1 MEETKSQVINKRM
14 TSFLLNGS
22 WKYLTDADGIFSINE
37 VKEKYDNLNTLSE
50 MSIPNNWQLAG
61 LNNFNGSVWFIKT
74 IGLDFDEKIRDIKI
88 LKFCGIDYFADIWLN
103 WNYIGHHEGYFQE
116 FIFKIDKSLN
126 KGDNVLIVKV
136 TSPFEEPYKVWP
148 DKKKLIK
155 GIFNHHDCRPGGRT
169 YEHGQD
175 QNTGG
180 IWNDVLI
187 KYGYPVYIDSVKISS
202 NINHKT
208 NTANLLFNIKS
219 IDSFQEPVKIPVEF
233 NILSPSGIIKN
244 HKVDIEFIPS
254 INEINYSIQIENP
267 ELWWCHDF
275 GTPNL
280 YEIKISSQFFE
291 EQKIDFGIRE
301 VYLDEKKRFFI
312 NGKRLFLRG
321 TNIIPEQYL
330 SRLSNGKISTLV
342 KLMKEANINIVR
354 VHAHVNRKEI
364 YKEFDMQGIL
374 VWQDFSLQWT
384 YDDSSEFIDNAVTQ
398 IKEMVRQLY
407 NYASIVIWCCHNEPG
422 EQTYSLDPILF
433 QAVKNE
439 DSQRI
444 IRQSSNYEE
453 HPYDGWYWGKM
464 EHFAAAPMGPLVTE
478 FGAQALPEFS
488 SLKTFISEKDLFPP
502 AWDEWEYHDFQRDQT
517 FNIAKIRMGD
527 NIETFID
534 NSQNYQSKLL
544 ETAINFY
551 RRKKFRDI
559 TGIFQFM
566 FVDSWPSI
574 TWSIVDYYLNPK
586 KGYDTLKK
594 AFQPLYIS
602 INLRQDQYFRGTKLL
617 FDIYLINDLYRKF
630 NDSKFNFYIDN
641 NYYDSFNSIFINEDD
656 ITFINYE
663 EFNFI
668 IPDNLEIGSHEM
680 KIVLTEGNNG
690 DELSNNN
697 FTFVIVE
704 DYT

>member
-1 MEETKSQVINKRM
+1 MEETKSLVINKRI
-14 TSFLLNGS
+14 TSFLLNGT
-22 WKYLTDADGIFSINE
+22 WKYLTDADGRFSIDK
-37 VKEKYDNLNTLSE
+37 VKEKYDNSSTFSE

-61 LNNFNGSVWFIKT
+61 LNNFNGSVWFIREFN
-74 IGLDFDEKIRDIKI
+74 LDFDEKPNDIQI
-88 LKFCGIDYFADIWLN
+88 LKFCGIDYFADVWLN
-103 WNYIGHHEGYFQE
+103 WKYIGHHEGYFQE
-116 FIFKIDKSLN
+116 FTFRIDTNLN
-126 KGDNVLIVKV
+126 NGNNVLIVKV
-136 TSPFEEPYKVWP
+136 TSPFEEPHKVWP
-148 DKKKLIK
+148 SKKRLIK
-155 GIFNHHDCRPGGRT
+155 GIFNHHDCRPGGRI

-187 KYGYPVYIDSVKISS
+187 KYGYPVYVDSIKISS

-208 NTANLLFNIKS
+208 NAANLLFNITFIS
-219 IDSFQEPVKIPVEF
+219 SFKAPQKIPVKF
-233 NILSPSGIIKN
+233 DILSPSGINKN
-244 HKVDIEFIPS
+244 QKIDIEFISS

-267 ELWWCHDF
+267 ELWWCYDL

-280 YEIKISSQFFE
+280 YKIKITSEFFE
-291 EQKIDFGIRE
+291 EQKINFGIRE
-301 VYLDEKKRFFI
+301 VYLDEKKQFFI
-312 NGKRLFLRG
+312 NGRRLFLRG

-330 SRLSNGKISTLV
+330 SSLSDEKISILV
-342 KLMKEANINIVR
+342 NLMKDANINIVR
-354 VHAHVNRKEI
+354 VHAHVNRKEL
-364 YKEFDMQGIL
+364 YEEFDRQGIL

-407 NYASIVIWCCHNEPG
+407 NYTSIAFWCCHNEPG

-464 EHFAAAPMGPLVTE
+464 EHFAAVPMGPMVTE
-478 FGAQALPEFS
+478 FGAQALPEYG
-488 SLKTFISEKDLFPP
+488 SLKKFISEKDLFPP
-502 AWDEWEYHDFQRDQT
+502 DWNKWEYHNFQKDQT
-517 FNIAKIRMGD
+517 FNIAKIKMGD
-527 NIETFID
+527 NIETFIH
-534 NSQNYQSKLL
+534 NSQNYQAKLL
-544 ETAINFY
+544 ETAVDFY

-574 TWSIVDYYLNPK
+574 TWSVVDYYLQPK
-586 KGYDTLKK
+586 KGYYTLKK
-594 AFQPLYIS
+594 AYQPLYIS
-602 INLRQDQYFRGTKLL
+602 IYLRQEQYFRGTKLL
-617 FDIYLINDLYRKF
+617 FDIYVINDLYRTI
-630 NDSKFNFYIDN
+630 NDCKLNFYIDD
-641 NYYDSFNSIFINEDD
+641 NYYDCFNSILIKEDD

-668 IPDNLEIGSHEM
+668 IPENLEIGSHKME
-680 KIVLTEGNNG
+680 IVLTEGDG
-690 DELSNNN
+690 GVELSRND
-697 FTFVIVE
+697 FMFLIVG
-704 DYT
+704 D

>member
-1 MEETKSQVINKRM
+1 
-14 TSFLLNGS
+14 
-22 WKYLTDADGIFSINE
+22 
-37 VKEKYDNLNTLSE
+37 
-50 MSIPNNWQLAG
+50 
-61 LNNFNGSVWFIKT
+61 
-74 IGLDFDEKIRDIKI
+74 
-88 LKFCGIDYFADIWLN
+88 
-103 WNYIGHHEGYFQE
+103 
-116 FIFKIDKSLN
+116 
-126 KGDNVLIVKV
+126 
-136 TSPFEEPYKVWP
+136 
-148 DKKKLIK
+148 
-155 GIFNHHDCRPGGRT
+155 
-169 YEHGQD
+169 
-175 QNTGG
+175 
-180 IWNDVLI
+180 
-187 KYGYPVYIDSVKISS
+187 
-202 NINHKT
+202 
-208 NTANLLFNIKS
+208 
-219 IDSFQEPVKIPVEF
+219 
-233 NILSPSGIIKN
+233 
-244 HKVDIEFIPS
+244 
-254 INEINYSIQIENP
+254 
-267 ELWWCHDF
+267 
-275 GTPNL
+275 
-280 YEIKISSQFFE
+280 
-291 EQKIDFGIRE
+291 
-301 VYLDEKKRFFI
+301 
-312 NGKRLFLRG
+312 
-321 TNIIPEQYL
+321 
-330 SRLSNGKISTLV
+330 
-342 KLMKEANINIVR
+342 
-354 VHAHVNRKEI
+354 
-364 YKEFDMQGIL
+364 MQGIL